1 MAVFVPDA
9 GQQPGTDA
17 LRCAYGV
24 KKAGDKAHVA
34 QLQHIVPP
42 GDGKALNGQ
51 RDRLRRHGVI
61 HRTDA
66 FQPHLTDLPEG
77 VALLTGAIH
86 IFQIIEAAA
95 AALLHLSVLGNG
107 QRYIRLQS
115 QQPPVQIREGDDLLA
130 GEEAAVFPIQA
141 VFLEPPHVVLAEAR
155 LLIQQPQLQRNPF
168 LRSQNIQ
175 IQFHGSSS
183 LWGIPRFL

>member
-1 MAVFVPDA
+1 M
-9 GQQPGTDA
+9 
-17 LRCAYGV
+17 
-24 KKAGDKAHVA
+24 A

-66 FQPHLTDLPEG
+66 LQPHLTDLPEG

-86 IFQIIEAAA
+86 IFQIIEVAA

-115 QQPPVQIREGDDLLA
+115 QQPAVQIREGDDLLA